1 MTEDQEIEFIIDED
15 EKDLNMYVHIINN
28 LYIEYFVGYEITE
41 LLGYKNPSKT
51 INDNISK
58 CNQLIFKDY
67 PGIKEPCLDPR
78 VILITREGVS
88 EILKKT
94 RKRVSDE
101 VLNILKKFNIDTT
114 KCKISKKN
122 EPTLSSEIKIQNEQE
137 VEFIIEEDEND
148 LTTYSYI
155 SKYLCFEYFVGY
167 EIASL
172 LGYKNPAQT
181 ILNNVS
187 KCNQLEFRDYPGI
200 KEPALNPKTILITSD
215 GAIEILLK
223 TRKRISPDVLHILK
237 KFNIDTTNRKCLTK
251 EQQTLSSITDVFKT
265 EKFEDQFKIGSY
277 YLDLYFSEH
286 KIVIECDEN
295 GHADRKPYK
304 ERERM
309 DYVNETLQIDDSHWI
324 RFNPDEHDFD
334 ITRVIGQIYRKID
347 EIKQYEY
354 LKIEEENKK
363 KYEEEIRKIEGNKIV
378 EKKKKELFRKC
389 KKCKLKKELTLEFFS
404 FTGTGFSISCKE
416 CCYQSG
422 AGNEKPVKQ
431 YDVEGKFIRRYNS
444 AKEAAEMNNLKPNN
458 IGRCCRGVVKISGN
472 YIWTFDN
479 DVKDDKSVYIVE
491 QILSSNEEETIVEDL
506 LNSVENEI
514 NVEEVNK
521 RKNSVIKTVAQYNT
535 DGTFIRTYESGHEAA
550 KAIGV
555 IPESIYSS
563 IRNNFVSKGFL
574 WKYVIDGIIIP
585 KIPEVT
591 PHKKYMKQVEIY
603 KDEKLYKSF
612 ISIREAATNMNVNI
626 SMCRKFLAGIKKDPS
641 NYEWKFKHIK
651 VI

>member
-1 MTEDQEIEFIIDED
+1 MIFIIKMTE
-15 EKDLNMYVHIINN
+15 
-28 LYIEYFVGYEITE
+28 
-41 LLGYKNPSKT
+41 
-51 INDNISK
+51 
-58 CNQLIFKDY
+58 
-67 PGIKEPCLDPR
+67 
-78 VILITREGVS
+78 
-88 EILKKT
+88 
-94 RKRVSDE
+94 
-101 VLNILKKFNIDTT
+101 
-114 KCKISKKN
+114 
-122 EPTLSSEIKIQNEQE
+122 EQE
-137 VEFIIEEDEND
+137 NEFIIEEEDED
-148 LTTYSYI
+148 ELTMYSYI
-155 SKYLCFEYFVGY
+155 SNHLCFEYFVGY
-167 EIASL
+167 EIAAL
-172 LGYKNPAQT
+172 LGYKDTNKT
-181 ILNNVS
+181 VRNNVS
-187 KCNQLEFRDYPGI
+187 KSNQLEFRDYPGV
-200 KEPALNPKTILITSD
+200 KKPKLDPRTILISRD

-251 EQQTLSSITDVFKT
+251 EQQTLSTITDVFKT
-265 EKFEDQFKIGSY
+265 EKFEDQFKIGPY
-277 YLDLYFSEH
+277 YLDLYFTEH

-295 GHADRKPYK
+295 GHADRKPCK
-304 ERERM
+304 EEERM
-309 DYVNETLQIDDSHWI
+309 EYVNLELDIDDSHWV
-324 RFNPDEHDFD
+324 RFNPDEKDFD
-334 ITRVIGQIYRKID
+334 IAKVIGKIYRKID
-347 EIKQYEY
+347 ELKEIKIKEEY
-354 LKIEEENKK
+354 SKLLENQ
-363 KYEEEIRKIEGNKIV
+363 IV
-378 EKKKKELFRKC
+378 KKKKELFRKC

-404 FTGTGFSISCKE
+404 FTGTGFSRSCKE

-479 DVKDDKSVYIVE
+479 DVEDDKSVDIVE

-555 IPESIYSS
+555 IPESIYSA

-626 SMCRKFLAGIKKDPS
+626 SMCRKFLSGTKKDPE
-641 NYEWKFKHIK
+641 NFEWKFKQN
-651 VI
+651 